1 MPVAGNLP
9 SPLRI
14 RETSTAAR
22 QHSTRTKWI
31 PQWHVLFGSDLPF
44 QEFTSTTVDGGSRAL
59 GFRFK
64 ASGF

>member
-1 MPVAGNLP
+1 MLRHSMPVAGNLP

-44 QEFTSTTVDGGSRAL
+44 QDLQVLRWMEVL
-59 GFRFK
+59 GLWV
-64 ASGF
+64 